1 MLANKTFSSGN
12 TIWKIRRMCL
22 VFKLNGLKL
31 EEISFLKAR
40 TFTAK
45 NASVLDINS
54 YLLKKIVCLTF

>member
-1 MLANKTFSSGN
+1 MLANKMFSSGN

-45 NASVLDINS
+45 NACVLDTRETQ
-54 YLLKKIVCLTF
+54 LMCTHCKA